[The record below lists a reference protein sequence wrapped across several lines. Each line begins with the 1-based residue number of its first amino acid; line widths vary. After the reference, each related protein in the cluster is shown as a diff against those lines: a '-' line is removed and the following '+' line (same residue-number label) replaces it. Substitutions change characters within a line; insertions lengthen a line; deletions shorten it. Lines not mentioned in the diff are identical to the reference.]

1 MKEEDLSTIKRYP
14 IVEYLERKGIKP
26 VRRIPA
32 YELYRSPFREE
43 IHPSFKVDTQKN
55 LWIDYA
61 EGRGGRII
69 DLSVCDWRTARCRK
83 PSAVWDKLL
92 HTMKRTT
99 FQGINP
105 VLVPIRM
112 LQSKQ
117 TEQGD

>member
-61 EGRGGRII
+61 EGRASST
-69 DLSVCDWRTARCRK
+69 SVCAWRAARSRK

-99 FQGINP
+99 FQGTNP